1 MSTVVL
7 VGAQW
12 GDEGKGKVTDFLA
25 RQAEMVVRYQGG
37 NNAGHTVVAD
47 GQTYKLH
54 LIPSGILYADK
65 QCLIGNGVVIDPGVL
80 LEELDTLE
88 GQGVNTAN
96 LRISPRAHVIFPYHL
111 SIDIAEEESKGN
123 RKIGTT
129 SRGIGPAYTDKASRV
144 GMRIIELIDQ
154 DELAENLSST
164 LEAKNKVLS
173 RLYGV
178 EKSFEYQ
185 QMLEQYTGYAN
196 RLKKYVADISVLV
209 NEAIDRGAK
218 ILFEGAQGTLLD
230 IDHGTYPYVTSSH
243 PIAGAACLGAGVG
256 PTKINT
262 VVGVAKAYITRVGE
276 GPFPTE
282 LLDELG
288 ELIRERG
295 FEFGTTTGRPRRCG
309 WYDAVIA
316 RYAARVNGL
325 TYLAITKL
333 DVLSGLE
340 TLKICTGYRYKGEI
354 INEFPASLKYLA
366 QCEPVYQE
374 FPGWQEDISAVT
386 DYSELPQAAKDYV
399 KHLEEFSGVP
409 VAMVSIGAGRE
420 QTLVIKEIF

>member
-178 EKSFEYQ
+178 EKSFDYQ

-209 NEAIDRGAK
+209 NEAIERGAK

-256 PTKINT
+256 PTKINS

>member
-25 RQAEMVVRYQGG
+25 QQAEMVVRYQGG

-65 QCLIGNGVVIDPGVL
+65 QCLIGNGVVIDPAVL
-80 LEELDTLE
+80 LQELNALE
-88 GQGVNTAN
+88 QQGVSTAN
-96 LRISPRAHVIFPYHL
+96 LRISPRAHVIFPYHK
-111 SIDIAEEESKGN
+111 SIDTAEEKSKGN

-129 SRGIGPAYTDKASRV
+129 CRGIGPTYTDKAARV
-144 GMRIIELIDQ
+144 GIRITELMDRE
-154 DELAENLSST
+154 ELAEKLRDI
-164 LEAKNKVLS
+164 LEVKNKVLS

-178 EKSFEYQ
+178 EENFAYRE
-185 QMLEQYTGYAN
+185 MLDQYMGYADS
-196 RLKKYVADISVLV
+196 LKRYIADVSVLV
-209 NEAIDRGAK
+209 NEAVDRGARV
-218 ILFEGAQGTLLD
+218 LFEGAQGTLLD
-230 IDHGTYPYVTSSH
+230 LDHGTYPYVTSSH
-243 PIAGAACLGAGVG
+243 PIAAAACLGAGLG
-256 PTKINT
+256 PTKIKT

-282 LLDELG
+282 LHDQLG

-340 TLKICTGYRYKGEI
+340 RLKICTGYRYKGEI
-354 INEFPASLKYLA
+354 INEFPASLKLLA

-374 FPGWQEDISAVT
+374 FPGWREDISAVT
-386 DYSELPQAAKDYV
+386 DFNELPQRAKDYL
-399 KHLEEFSGVP
+399 KNLEELSGVP
-409 VAMVSIGAGRE
+409 VAIVGVGPGRA
-420 QTLVIKEIF
+420 QTLVLKETF

>member
-178 EKSFEYQ
+178 EKSFDYQ